1 MQRKN
6 KNETENKRNVNLFI
20 PGSIYAG
27 NVSLLAFYWILIKGI
42 FQEEKKEVNSYGW
55 KIKTWKFSTIE
66 EVEETHKQMT
76 AWIKKW
82 SRKYQIREIFVNNAW
97 AVEYRLLIKI

>member
-1 MQRKN
+1 MD
-6 KNETENKRNVNLFI
+6 
-20 PGSIYAG
+20 
-27 NVSLLAFYWILIKGI
+27 
-42 FQEEKKEVNSYGW
+42 SYGW

-66 EVEETHKQMT
+66 EVEETHKQMI

-97 AVEYRLLIKI
+97 AVEYRILIKI